1 MRTLD
6 CLFTILPLVLALGII
21 FYTKRY
27 MRSVAD
33 FMSGGRMAGRYLLA
47 VAGGEMQAGAVVF
60 VAAFEIIANA
70 GFTMS
75 WWGYLSVPVSIIVAI
90 TGFVLYRFR
99 ETRAMTLAQ
108 FFEIRYSRSFRLFT
122 GGLGFLAG
130 ICNFG
135 IIPAVGSRFL
145 VYFLGLPTY
154 VEVLSHQIPTY
165 IPLMAVML
173 SLTLFLATSGGII
186 TIMVTNCVEGI
197 LSQLFYLV
205 IIAGLLVMFKWSE
218 IASVLVVRPEG
229 HSMVNP
235 FDIGKAA
242 DFNIWYI
249 LMGIFVTTYGTMAWQ
264 NASAYNSAALTPHES
279 RMGGLLGRW
288 REMGKG
294 ALVMLLAICA
304 ITYLQHP
311 DFAAR
316 SAEAQATIAQIGDAS
331 MQKQMR
337 LPIAVA
343 NMLPVGIKGLLCAV
357 LLMGVFGGDATHLHS
372 WGGIFV
378 QDVILPLRKK
388 PFTPAQHIRAL
399 RLSMAGVALFAF
411 LFGSL
416 FRQTEYI
423 IMWWS
428 VTTAIYVGG
437 AGAAIIGGLYWKRGT
452 TAGAWAAL
460 FTGSGM
466 ATGGLIARQVYG
478 LKFPLNGIQVSFT
491 ATLTAIAVYILV
503 SLLTCRKA
511 FNLERMLHRGVYALD
526 ADRPRDAVSAKPLP
540 AWTRVLGFDENFS
553 RGDKWI
559 AGLLLGWS
567 IFWFS
572 VVLIGSVCHL
582 LWPWSISTWLRYW
595 HVTGIV
601 VPIMLSLVTGIWFT
615 WGGARDI
622 RSLFEHLKKEKIC
635 HWDDGR
641 VSGNTHLD
649 EAALLKEPAEIAP
662 ESKP

>member
-1 MRTLD
+1 MHLLD
-6 CLFTILPLVLALGII
+6 WLFTILPLVLALGIVL
-21 FYTKRY
+21 YTKRY

-60 VAAFEIIANA
+60 VAAFEVIANA

-75 WWGYLSVPVSIIVAI
+75 WWGYLSVPVAIVIAI

-154 VEVLSHQIPTY
+154 IDFFSYRLPSY
-165 IPLMAVML
+165 IPLMAVL
-173 SLTLFLATSGGII
+173 LTLTLLLATSGGII
-186 TIMVTNCVEGI
+186 SIMVTNCVEGI
-197 LSQLFYLV
+197 ISQLFYLV
-205 IIAGLLVMFKWSE
+205 IIAGLLLMFKWNE
-218 IASVLVVRPEG
+218 IATVLVARPSG
-229 HSMVNP
+229 HSMVDP

-242 DFNIWYI
+242 DFNIWYV

-294 ALVMLLAICA
+294 ALVMLLAVCA
-304 ITYLQHP
+304 LTYLQHP

-316 SAEAQATIAQIGDAS
+316 SAGAQATISQIHDAS

-343 NMLPVGIKGLLCAV
+343 DMLPVGIKGLLCAV
-357 LLMGVFGGDATHLHS
+357 LIMGVFGGDATHLHS

-388 PFTPAQHIRAL
+388 PFTPAGHIRAL

-423 IMWWS
+423 LMWWS

-437 AGAAIIGGLYWKRGT
+437 AGAAIIGGLYWKKGT

-460 FTGSGM
+460 LTGSTM

-478 LKFPLNGIQVSFT
+478 LKFPLNGVQVSFT
-491 ATLTAIAVYILV
+491 AALMAIAVYILV
-503 SLLTCRKA
+503 SLLTSKRD
-511 FNLERMLHRGVYALD
+511 FNLERMLHRGQYALQG
-526 ADRPRDAVSAKPLP
+526 ADETSAVPAKPLP
-540 AWTRVLGFDENFS
+540 AWSRLLGFDNHFT
-553 RGDKWI
+553 RADKWI

-567 IFWFS
+567 VFWFC
-572 VVLIGSVCHL
+572 VVVTGSVCHL
-582 LWPWSISTWLRYW
+582 ISPWSISTWLSYW

-601 VPIMLSLVTGIWFT
+601 VPIIISLITALWFT

-635 HWDDGR
+635 HLDDGR
-641 VSGNTHLD
+641 VVGHSNGD
-649 EAALLKEPAEIAP
+649 ETAAAP
-662 ESKP
+662 KR

>member
-1 MRTLD
+1 MRILD
-6 CLFTILPLVLALGII
+6 WLLIVLPLVLAIGII
-21 FYTKRY
+21 LYTKRY

-60 VAAFEIIANA
+60 VAAFEIIGNA

-75 WWGYLSVPVSIIVAI
+75 WWGYLSVPVYIIVAI

-99 ETRAMTLAQ
+99 ETRALTLAQ
-108 FFEIRYSRSFRLFT
+108 FFEIRYSRRFRLFT
-122 GGLGFLAG
+122 GALGFLAG

-135 IIPAVGSRFL
+135 IIPAVGARFL

-154 VEVLSHQIPTY
+154 LDIFSHQVPTY
-165 IPLMAVML
+165 IPLMAVL
-173 SLTLFLATSGGII
+173 LTLTLVLATSGGII

-197 LSQLFYLV
+197 ISQLFYLV
-205 IIAGLLVMFKWSE
+205 IIAGLLVMFQWNE
-218 IASVLVVRPEG
+218 IASVLVARPEG
-229 HSMVNP
+229 RSMVNP

-294 ALVMLLAICA
+294 ALVMLLSVCA
-304 ITYLQHP
+304 LTYLQHP
-311 DFAAR
+311 DFAER
-316 SAEAQATIAQIGDAS
+316 SAGAQATIAHIEDPG

-343 NMLPVGIKGLLCAV
+343 DMLPAGIKGLLCAV
-357 LLMGVFGGDATHLHS
+357 LIMGVFGGDATHLHS

-388 PFTPAQHIRAL
+388 AFTPQAHIRAL

-437 AGAAIIGGLYWKRGT
+437 AGAAIIGGLYWKKGT
-452 TAGAWAAL
+452 AAGAWAAL
-460 FTGSGM
+460 FTGSGL

-478 LKFPLNGIQVSFT
+478 LAFPLNGIQVSFT
-491 ATLTAIAVYILV
+491 ATLAAIAVYVGV
-503 SLLTCRKA
+503 SLLTCQRD
-511 FNLERMLHRGVYALD
+511 FNLERMLHRGEYTLPD
-526 ADRPRDAVSAKPLP
+526 AGGAAAKPEKKLP
-540 AWTRVLGFDENFS
+540 AWTRLLGFDHHFS
-553 RGDKWI
+553 RSDKWI

-567 IFWFS
+567 VFWFG
-572 VVLIGSVCHL
+572 VVLIGCAWHL
-582 LWPWSISTWLRYW
+582 VAPWKVSTWLGYW

-601 VPIMLSLVTGIWFT
+601 VPIIISLVTGIWFT
-615 WGGARDI
+615 WGGSRDI
-622 RSLFEHLKKEKIC
+622 RALFVRLKQEKIC
-635 HWDDGR
+635 HLDDGR
-641 VSGNTHLD
+641 VTGHTNMAETAMAGEPGNNKA
-649 EAALLKEPAEIAP
+649 EAKL
-662 ESKP
+662 